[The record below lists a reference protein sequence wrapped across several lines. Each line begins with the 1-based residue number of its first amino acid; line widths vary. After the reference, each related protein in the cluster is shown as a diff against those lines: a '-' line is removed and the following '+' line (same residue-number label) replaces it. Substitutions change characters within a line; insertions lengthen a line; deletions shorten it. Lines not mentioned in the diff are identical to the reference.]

1 MGEPIWGGEA
11 MHSISRRGLLTGAVA
26 TGASLV
32 GPLGWN
38 SPARSAAPSVGKQA
52 PGFYRYK
59 VGSFEVTV
67 VTDGMNTNP
76 LSDAYV
82 ANQPKPAVNA
92 ALEADFLQKDKV
104 SHAYT
109 PIVVNTGT
117 KLVAIDT
124 GLGLGMFGQSKG
136 EVGQYHNNL
145 QAAGIDRNAV
155 DTVIISHFHGD
166 HINGLVGPD
175 NKPAF
180 PNAEVMVPAVEW
192 AFWADESNT
201 SKLPE
206 IARGQM
212 GNVKRVFGVLGNKVT
227 HYDSGKELVPGIT
240 SVASYGH
247 TMGHNSHIIAS
258 GSSKLLV
265 QADITAGVASLIV
278 RSPEWQFVFDTDK
291 ELAVQTRKRLYE
303 MAVAEKML
311 VQGYHFPFPALSYID
326 KSGSGYRMIPAQW
339 DPNI

>member
-1 MGEPIWGGEA
+1 MIEL
-11 MHSISRRGLLTGAVA
+11 SRRGLLMGSAAATALAV
-26 TGASLV
+26 S
-32 GPLGWN
+32 PLGGR
-38 SPARSAAPSVGKQA
+38 SPARAAAPPAGKQA
-52 PGFYRYK
+52 PGWYRYK

-67 VTDGMNTNP
+67 VTDGRNTNP
-76 LSDAYV
+76 LSDTYI
-82 ANQPKPAVNA
+82 ANQPKAAVNA
-92 ALEADFLQKDKV
+92 ALEADFLEKDKV

-124 GLGLGMFGQSKG
+124 GLGLGTFAQTKG
-136 EVGQYHNNL
+136 ALGQYHNNL
-145 QAAGIDRNAV
+145 EAAGIDRNAV
-155 DTVIISHFHGD
+155 DAVIISHFHGD

-206 IARGQM
+206 VARPQM

-227 HYDSGKELVPGIT
+227 HYDSNKELVPGIT
-240 SVASYGH
+240 SVATYGH
-247 TMGHNSHIIAS
+247 TMGHNSHVIAS

-265 QADITAGVASLIV
+265 QADITAGVASLFV
-278 RSPEWQFVFDTDK
+278 RNPEWQFVFDTDK
-291 ELAVQTRKRLYE
+291 ELAVQTRKRVYD

-311 VQGYHFPFPALSYID
+311 VQGYHFPFPALGYSE
-326 KSGSGYRMIPAQW
+326 KAGSGYRMIPAQW